1 MIGLQLAKKIGLTL
15 EQCRS
20 TFEPIACDA
29 TLSSIE
35 ELINGAFDGRDATM
49 IIWQI
54 HKISWCRVSGGRIV
68 ANEELNA
75 AHWLELRAFN
85 ADEEIHLK
93 RAGNKFNG
101 RHAVDELGEGTYFA
115 DSFSRFWGEAAP
127 SCDGCVRLVDRQ
139 RKLEM
144 LLPVEECGAAWYGL
158 LTRNYIG
165 SDKAT
170 GLSGYADYR
179 FVAIEP
185 AEGGIDV
192 G

>member
-1 MIGLQLAKKIGLTL
+1 MRGLQLAKKIGLTL
-15 EQCRS
+15 EQCCS
-20 TFEPIACDA
+20 TFEPITCDA
-29 TLSSIE
+29 SLSSVE
-35 ELINGAFDGRDATM
+35 ELINGKFDGRDATM

-54 HKISWCRVSGGRIV
+54 HKINWCKVLDGKLVST
-68 ANEELNA
+68 EELNA
-75 AHWLELRAFN
+75 DYWLELRAFN

-93 RAGNKFNG
+93 RSGNKFNG
-101 RHAVDELGEGTYFA
+101 RYVADEIGDGTYFV
-115 DSFSRFWGEAAP
+115 DSFSRFWGEF
-127 SCDGCVRLVDRQ
+127 DGESDGYVRLKDAQ

-144 LLPVEECGAAWYGL
+144 NIPVEHVGAAWYGL

-165 SDKAT
+165 GDRAT

-185 AEGGIDV
+185 AEGGADI